1 MPFGYKDRVSSHIYK
16 SNVTDVEQHVCF
28 CFVPVNVIRCPVCR
42 QECMEVDVMEN
53 VFVKDSVEA
62 PSSTVERMVQVSDR
76 MHYPMG
82 AALLLVFTLTGYN
95 IFDIIF

>member
-1 MPFGYKDRVSSHIYK
+1 M
-16 SNVTDVEQHVCF
+16 CF

-62 PSSTVERMVQVSDR
+62 PSSTVERMVQVSIWGQPC
-76 MHYPMG
+76 H
-82 AALLLVFTLTGYN
+82 
-95 IFDIIF
+95 